1 MFDNVERVSRRG
13 VAKEGEP
20 MAAPPP
26 AAQPTTGQKL
36 TAEALGTAF
45 LVCAGA
51 LTPQLTRLWDAPVH
65 TPALRWER

>member
-1 MFDNVERVSRRG
+1 
-13 VAKEGEP
+13 

-45 LVCAGA
+45 LGYAGA
-51 LTPQLTRLWDAPVH
+51 LTPQLTRLWDASVH
-65 TPALRWER
+65 TSALRWER

>member
-1 MFDNVERVSRRG
+1 
-13 VAKEGEP
+13 

-26 AAQPTTGQKL
+26 AAQATAGQEL

-45 LVCAGA
+45 LGYAGA
-51 LTPQLTRLWDAPVH
+51 LTPRLTRLWDAPVH

>member
-1 MFDNVERVSRRG
+1 
-13 VAKEGEP
+13 

-45 LVCAGA
+45 VGYAGA
-51 LTPQLTRLWDAPVH
+51 LTPRLTRLWDAPVH